1 MKTDNQ
7 LQTDV
12 IAELH
17 WDPSINPAD
26 IGVEVKDGVVTLS
39 GHVSSFAEK
48 WSAEH
53 AAQRVSGVMALAVE
67 MDVNLFGLGK
77 RTDADIASSAESVLT
92 WTTFLPK
99 ESVKVMVE
107 DGWVTL
113 SGDVDWEYQRVSALN
128 AISSLMGVK
137 GIIDHIKIA
146 TKVSKIL
153 VKSDIEAALKRR
165 ATKDAQNITVEV
177 DGNDVTLRGKVHSWS
192 ERELA
197 TDSAWCTPGVN
208 KVKDYMTIAY

>member
-113 SGDVDWEYQRVSALN
+113 SGDVDWEYQRVAASN

-208 KVKDYMTIAY
+208 KVKDNMTIAY

>member
-53 AAQRVSGVMALAVE
+53 AAQRVSGVMPLAVE

>member
-1 MKTDNQ
+1 MKTDTQ
-7 LQTDV
+7 LQKDV
-12 IAELH
+12 IAELN
-17 WDPSINPAD
+17 WEPSVIPAD

-53 AAQRVSGVMALAVE
+53 AAQRVSGVLALAVE
-67 MDVNLFGLGK
+67 MDVNLFGFGK
-77 RTDADIASSAESVLT
+77 RTDADIASSVESVLM

-99 ESVKVMVE
+99 ESIKVMVE

-113 SGDVDWEYQRVSALN
+113 SGEVDWEYQRVAASN

-137 GIIDHIKIA
+137 GITDHIKIA
-146 TKVSKIL
+146 AKVSKTL

-165 ATKDAQNITVEV
+165 ATKDAQDITVQV
-177 DGNDVTLRGKVHSWS
+177 DGNDVTLSGKVHSWS

-197 TDSAWCTPGVN
+197 TDSAWCTPGVH
-208 KVKDYMTIAY
+208 KVKDNMTIAY